1 MKYFNIEPPEG
12 WGEFSR
18 NSELADFIYD
28 TCFDKVNEN
37 NWFYMNPVS
46 NTGIFEDDEGN
57 YLGLDLV
64 DIKENNIIS
73 HMDIGLNENTE
84 SGMAIF
90 IKKLET
96 DFNLIRKGESA
107 EKNR

>member
-1 MKYFNIEPPEG
+1 
-12 WGEFSR
+12 
-18 NSELADFIYD
+18 
-28 TCFDKVNEN
+28 
-37 NWFYMNPVS
+37 MNPVS